1 MSIVI
6 NTNVPALMAAHHVRK
21 TRDGLETAM
30 ERLASGSRINSASDD
45 AAGAGIA
52 ARLMTQVR
60 GANMALRNVED
71 AKSLMQVA
79 DGAQI
84 EVENMLSRMYE
95 LAVQKT
101 SSVTYSSTD
110 IANISAEMQQLASEI
125 EDIYTNTKFNNTS
138 LSGRAVVVAEE
149 FDGTTGSY
157 AVPAFLNSTM
167 TGVGSTATAASVLTA
182 INSVATARG
191 SLASFINRFEYKINN
206 LSVLSAN
213 TSAAHSRINDTDY
226 AAESASVAK
235 GQVLQQAG
243 AAMLAQANASSQYVL
258 TLLQ

>member
-30 ERLASGSRINSASDD
+30 ERLASGNRINSASDD

-52 ARLMTQVR
+52 ARLMSQVR
-60 GANMALRNVED
+60 GANMAMRNVDD
-71 AKSLMQVA
+71 AKSMMQVA
-79 DGAQI
+79 DGALI
-84 EVENMLSRMYE
+84 EVENMLSRIYE
-95 LAVQKT
+95 LAVQGL
-101 SSVTYSSTD
+101 SSVTYTSTD
-110 IANISAEMQQLASEI
+110 IANITAEITQLMSEVG
-125 EDIYTNTKFNNTS
+125 DIATNTKFNNTAVS
-138 LSGRAVVVAEE
+138 AAVVTVAQE
-149 FDGTTGSY
+149 FDGTTEAY
-157 AVPAFLNSTM
+157 TIPTFLAEASLSSASTI
-167 TGVGSTATAASVLTA
+167 THINTA
-182 INSVATARG
+182 INSIATARG
-191 SLASFINRFEYKINN
+191 SLASYINRFEYKVNS

-226 AAESASVAK
+226 AAESAAVAK

>member
-1 MSIVI
+1 
-6 NTNVPALMAAHHVRK
+6 
-21 TRDGLETAM
+21 M

-138 LSGRAVVVAEE
+138 LSGRSVVVAEE
-149 FDGTTGSY
+149 FDGTTGTY

-213 TSAAHSRINDTDY
+213 TSAAH
-226 AAESASVAK
+226 
-235 GQVLQQAG
+235 
-243 AAMLAQANASSQYVL
+243 
-258 TLLQ
+258 